1 MNNTTMMTD
10 TIRTKL
16 AAALAPLELDI
27 VDDSAAHE
35 GHSGHRHG
43 GETHFAVR
51 IVSPVFT
58 GLSRVE
64 RQRRVYAALA
74 DELKTKIHALQLT
87 TLAPGEV

>member
-1 MNNTTMMTD
+1 MAMSMTA

-16 AAALAPLELDI
+16 TAAFAPIELDI

-43 GETHFAVR
+43 GETHFHVK
-51 IVSPVFT
+51 IVSETFL

-64 RQRRVYAALA
+64 RQRRVYAAL
-74 DELKTKIHALQLT
+74 DHELKTQIHALQLET
-87 TLAPGEV
+87 RTPGE